1 MADQTAHARLVQL
14 ADIRAAQ
21 ERLAS
26 VVHRTPV
33 LHSRLFSQMT
43 GADVY
48 LKLENFQKTG
58 SFKIRGAYNK
68 MASLSDAERATGV
81 ITASAGNHAQGVALA
96 ARLLGMPATI
106 VMPRLA
112 SLAKIA
118 ATESYGAA
126 IELNGST
133 YDEAYAAA
141 MRLAKERGLTYIPA
155 FDDPA
160 IVAGQGTV
168 GLELLDQVPELDTVV
183 VPAGGGG
190 LVAGIAVAVKS
201 VRPSAR
207 VVAVQSSL
215 FDSFAASLQH
225 RAPTPTAARSTVAD
239 GVAVQVPGVLTV
251 ELGRRFID
259 DAVTVDDEAICQA
272 IVLLLERTKVVV
284 EGAGAAGLAALL
296 SGRIR
301 AKGQRVAV
309 VLSGGNIDIN
319 LMARIIQHGLT
330 TAGRYLMIRS
340 KLQDRPGQLLG
351 LMRLL
356 ADEGVNILNIEHH
369 RAGALLPVDEVEV
382 LLTLETRDPAHCE
395 HILSTL
401 RQAGYEVERER

>member
-21 ERLAS
+21 SLLAP

-43 GADVY
+43 GADVH
-48 LKLENFQKTG
+48 LKLESFQRTG

-68 MASLSDAERATGV
+68 MVTLSEAERAAGV

-96 ARLLGMPATI
+96 AQLLGVPATI
-106 VMPRLA
+106 VMPLSA

-118 ATESYGAA
+118 ATESYGAT
-126 IELNGST
+126 IELSGST
-133 YDEAYAAA
+133 YDEAYAQAV
-141 MRLAKERGLTYIPA
+141 RLARQHGLIYVPA

-160 IVAGQGTV
+160 IIAGQGTV
-168 GLELLDQVPELDTVV
+168 GLELMEQLPDVDLVI

-201 VRPSAR
+201 IRPSAR

-215 FDSFAASLQH
+215 FDTFAASLKH
-225 RAPTPTAARSTVAD
+225 RPPSPVTARSTVAD
-239 GVAVQVPGVLTV
+239 GVAVQVPGALTL
-251 ELGRRFID
+251 ELGRRLID
-259 DAVTVDDEAICQA
+259 DAVTVDDEAICQS

-284 EGAGAAGLAALL
+284 EGAGAVGLAALL
-296 SGRIR
+296 SGGIR
-301 AKGQRVAV
+301 AHGQKVAV

-340 KLQDRPGQLLG
+340 RLLDRPGQLLG
-351 LMRLL
+351 LIRLL
-356 ADEGVNILNIEHH
+356 ADEGVNVLNIEHH

-395 HILSTL
+395 HILTTL
-401 RQAGYEVERER
+401 RQAGYEVERAR

>member
-14 ADIRAAQ
+14 AVIRAAQ

-26 VVHRTPV
+26 IVHRTPL

-48 LKLENFQKTG
+48 LKLENLQRTG

-68 MASLSDAERATGV
+68 MAALSDAERVAGV

-106 VMPRLA
+106 VMPRSA
-112 SLAKIA
+112 SLAKMA
-118 ATESYGAA
+118 ATESYGAT

-133 YDEAYAAA
+133 YDEAYAEAV
-141 MRLAKERGLTYIPA
+141 RLGQQRGLTYVPA

-160 IVAGQGTV
+160 IIAGQGTV
-168 GLELLDQVPELDTVV
+168 GLELMEDLPELDLVI

-201 VRPSAR
+201 IRPAAR
-207 VVAVQSSL
+207 VVAVQSSF
-215 FDSFAASLQH
+215 FDAFAALLKH
-225 RAPTPTAARSTVAD
+225 RAPSPMTARSTVAD
-239 GVAVQVPGVLTV
+239 GVAVQTPGTLTV

-259 DAVTVDDEAICQA
+259 DAVTVDDEAICQT
-272 IVLLLERTKVVV
+272 IVLLLERAKVVV

-301 AKGQRVAV
+301 AEGKQVAV

-319 LMARIIQHGLT
+319 LVARIIQHGLT

-340 KLQDRPGQLLG
+340 RLQDRPGQLLG
-351 LMRLL
+351 LVRLL

-382 LLTLETRDPAHCE
+382 LLTLETRDPEHCE
-395 HILSTL
+395 HILATL